1 MAASTRLPQPGL
13 TPVPATI
20 NIVRMSYLSEYR
32 KHGVWGGS
40 DIPKHTAEI
49 NQVKGALNA
58 IGISIDQYMD
68 KTASGTYGGV
78 MEVTGNPK
86 PTGIKFFCKDP
97 AGLTYRIR
105 QLGDQLKP
113 DDRSTAAGFFNAA
126 RATGDSYREKGLG
139 MRLHIEVGSITDC
152 HLDSHQIAA
161 GSAPGMGT
169 LYDFD
174 SIADHFTF
182 DLGPELPILQ
192 WLYFPLGRHAS
203 IGPYFTMK
211 MNRPD
216 PKLHDPRG
224 GPDGGLDFGAGVSVR
239 GTFGSK

>member
-1 MAASTRLPQPGL
+1 MG
-13 TPVPATI
+13 
-20 NIVRMSYLSEYR
+20 YWDEYR

-40 DIPKHTAEI
+40 DIPKHSAEI

-68 KTASGTYGGV
+68 KRAGTYGGII
-78 MEVTGNPK
+78 EVAGNPE

-97 AGLTYRIR
+97 AGLAYRIQ
-105 QLGDQLKP
+105 QLKDHIKP
-113 DDRSTAAGFFNAA
+113 DDRTTAGGLFNAA
-126 RATGDSYREKGLG
+126 RASGDSYRESGLG
-139 MRLHIEVGSITDC
+139 MRLHIEVGDITDC
-152 HLDSHQIAA
+152 HLDSHQIVA
-161 GSAPGMGT
+161 GSAPNGMGT

-182 DLGPELPILQ
+182 DLGPELPVLK

-203 IGPYFTMK
+203 IGPYFTMR

-216 PKLHDPRG
+216 PQFHDPRG
-224 GPDGGLDFGAGVSVR
+224 GPDGGLEFGAGVSVR
-239 GTFGSK
+239 GTFSKFGSK